1 MDAVILAAGRGTRLN
16 EGRPK
21 CLVEIGGRPLIHHQ
35 LDALRSAGIERVIVV
50 VGYQAADVC
59 HALPDG
65 TRVVVNERYSET
77 NSLYS
82 FMLAQPDVGDDLLV
96 LNADVLFHPV
106 IPRVLARWNGS
117 VLAYDSSSGGEAEH
131 MKVEVRGGALASMS
145 KELPANRTAGEN
157 VGMLRLAGDVA
168 AATFEAGEAILAA
181 GHERDW
187 LASAVDIAAVGR
199 RLHCLDV
206 RGLPWTEIDFPEDL
220 EHARTKVQ
228 PAIEASEVKETPL
241 RLVHAA

>member
-1 MDAVILAAGRGTRLN
+1 MDAVILAAGRGSRLN

-35 LDALRSAGIERVIVV
+35 LDALRSAGIERVTVV
-50 VGYQAADVC
+50 VGYQGGDVC

-65 TRVVVNERYSET
+65 TRVVFNDRYAET

-82 FMLAQPDVGDDLLV
+82 FMLARPDVGDDVLV

-106 IPRVLARWNGS
+106 IPRVLVGWNGS
-117 VLAYDSSSGGEAEH
+117 VLAYDSSSGDDAEH
-131 MKVEVRGGALASMS
+131 MKVEIRGGALTAMS
-145 KELPANRTAGEN
+145 KELPADRTAGEN
-157 VGMLRLAGDVA
+157 VGMIRLSGDLA
-168 AATFEAGEAILAA
+168 AATFDAGAAILAA

-187 LASAVDIAAVGR
+187 LASAVDIAAVGH

-220 EHARTKVQ
+220 EHARSKVL
-228 PAIEASEVKETPL
+228 PAIAASEVKETPL